1 MELVGPVQMN
11 IYQSNTYR
19 KEKVKSLSN
28 TEAKLKK
35 TVGYKKACNTR
46 KGVKK
51 RTSHEQSKIAISVK
65 SKAYS
70 VASSTLVL
78 KLVQQINFQERQCFS
93 VNFK

>member
-1 MELVGPVQMN
+1 MN
-11 IYQSNTYR
+11 IYQSNTYK
-19 KEKVKSLSN
+19 KEKVKRLSN

-46 KGVKK
+46 RVKK

-70 VASSTLVL
+70 VASSALVL